1 MTPKSGAALYAPEL
15 LQAFEHAINGIG
27 LEPLEAADLH
37 LRAALVYLERHREN
51 AADDWSG
58 IAIDAPPT
66 QGIDRGD
73 NSIDGAICSI
83 DGARLSIGFASEAP
97 DRARELHEAADPH
110 CTCNDCIE
118 AHARRVDG

>member
-27 LEPLEAADLH
+27 LKPLEAADLH
-37 LRAALVYLERHREN
+37 LRAALVYLGTARTPPTIG
-51 AADDWSG
+51 AAL
-58 IAIDAPPT
+58 AIDAPPT